1 MQERFEQSLELLHYL
16 GQLRRTMQEL
26 LHQALQRPE
35 KGGRSANELHAI
47 VSDISSKNAVQAAA
61 LPQQSMPA
69 TQPEMPA
76 AEPAG
81 EPQPPAELTAEYR
94 NQMQAQAQ
102 HLSTQAAAPEKAQ
115 PALSA
120 AELTAIEQ
128 SGQNLSLEQVQQ
140 LNAAVDQSLSQ
151 DDYQSPLAAN
161 FAPDPAPD
169 ALQAEPAAAAPAPQ
183 PVPQPAP
190 APVPQPVPQPPADD
204 LPPMP
209 EEFADLPPVE
219 AEIAPE
225 AGDDDDDDDAYLA
238 LQEQSADALLFA
250 KAPEAPPQYQTAPH
264 TQAALPPRAECKAR
278 LQEPKFRPVT
288 QLPHGSS
295 APQFA
300 GFKLM
305 TPEDFYPQLPSLSPW
320 YAVLAQLKLKNG
332 PERSALM
339 YADLVQDPGSGSELE
354 LNMSAEYQQYFAGSK
369 AKPIIEQALSE
380 YYGRPMTLKLNFT
393 AGAPERAPAELA
405 RKALSLEGV
414 KKREELKREP
424 QLMALAAAL
433 QENLDDVPLVLYRR
447 DDT

>member
-102 HLSTQAAAPEKAQ
+102 HLSAQAAAPEKAQ

-300 GFKLM
+300 GFKLV